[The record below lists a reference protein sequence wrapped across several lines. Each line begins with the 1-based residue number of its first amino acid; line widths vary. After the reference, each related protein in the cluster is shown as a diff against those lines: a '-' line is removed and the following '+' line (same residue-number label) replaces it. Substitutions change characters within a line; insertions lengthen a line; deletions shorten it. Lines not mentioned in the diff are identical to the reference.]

1 MFSILRGNCMALK
14 LSLLCFCNV
23 SNRRKGKNLEFF
35 QRTLFLKYQLSD
47 PKNSFCCNTLHDGNI
62 CRIIRSFSSPL
73 IGIPAIYSVLT
84 ITLSHRLY
92 KSGLDFLKL
101 ISLNQSLFL
110 SAHERPVL
118 IVHGF

>member
-1 MFSILRGNCMALK
+1 MFLIEERAKILSFSNVLYFLNISYPTQRIHFAVILFM
-14 LSLLCFCNV
+14 LLLQDNV
-23 SNRRKGKNLEFF
+23 
-35 QRTLFLKYQLSD
+35 
-47 PKNSFCCNTLHDGNI
+47 HGNI

-92 KSGLDFLKL
+92 KSGLYFLKL